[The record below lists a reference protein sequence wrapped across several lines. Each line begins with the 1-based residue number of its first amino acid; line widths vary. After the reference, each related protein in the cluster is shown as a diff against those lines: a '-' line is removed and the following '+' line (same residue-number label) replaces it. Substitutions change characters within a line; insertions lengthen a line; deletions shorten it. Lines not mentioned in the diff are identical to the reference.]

1 MPPSVTVKHLWQ
13 TKNRAASRLDAKSRP
28 APPFRRCCCR
38 IIIRAFNVRGDPM
51 DKQLVAAL
59 VRAAGL
65 EKALAEF
72 PDDVMAAAE
81 QSLNNAGAVKVPT
94 DPAAEPWPPMRAGV
108 GL

>member
-1 MPPSVTVKHLWQ
+1 MRGHPGGFRFLCPS
-13 TKNRAASRLDAKSRP
+13 P
-28 APPFRRCCCR
+28 CCPPFRPRR
-38 IIIRAFNVRGDPM
+38 HRSIIRTFNVRGDPM

-65 EKALAEF
+65 EKALAEY

-81 QSLNNAGAVKVPT
+81 QSLNNAGAVNVPT
-94 DPAAEPWPPMRAGV
+94 NPAAEPWPPMRAGV